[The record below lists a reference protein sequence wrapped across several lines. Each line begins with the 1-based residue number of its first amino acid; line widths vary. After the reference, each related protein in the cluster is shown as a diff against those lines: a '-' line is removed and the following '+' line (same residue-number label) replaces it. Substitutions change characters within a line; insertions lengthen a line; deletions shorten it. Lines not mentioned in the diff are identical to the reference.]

1 MSTTILSTPQ
11 EKERVPLL
19 PVGGEPSSVAESPE
33 PAQEILHIPIFDWR
47 ISLPTAIRIG
57 CCAMLCVQNSAY
69 TLMRRYGSGVVKEAA
84 SSQSILAVGEIMK
97 LCFSVGMIRKQRSAS
112 VDAVEAPENPMDAAR
127 WLASTSAPMAVPA
140 LIFLAMNLLSFVA
153 LRRISASAFT
163 LIQQGK
169 IIATAV
175 LSRVLLGKTI
185 SSLRWRA
192 LCTLLCA
199 VLIICHQTHPQTAA
213 HACTPAEGQ
222 DTAKQ
227 QETELAA
234 AEYALG
240 VAAVAVEA
248 VLSGLSNVY
257 FERVL
262 KSTPLTLWERN
273 VQLAMYSLAI
283 YLPYA
288 VWASPA
294 NMLVGWSML
303 TWVTATLGALGGILI
318 GLTLSYCDS
327 VVKNLALSCA
337 IILTA
342 LLDHMLFGGPMN
354 LPIAAAAGTII
365 ISILNYTE
373 SN

>member
-1 MSTTILSTPQ
+1 MTSAPQ
-11 EKERVPLL
+11 DKERVPLL

-33 PAQEILHIPIFDWR
+33 SAQQDIFVIPIFEWR
-47 ISLPTAIRIG
+47 VSLPTAIRGG
-57 CCAMLCVQNSAY
+57 CCVLLCVQNSAY

-84 SSQSILAVGEIMK
+84 TSQSILAVGEIMK
-97 LCFSVGMIRKQRSAS
+97 LCFSIGMIRKQRSAS
-112 VDAVEAPENPMDAAR
+112 ADATDAPETPMDAAK
-127 WLASTSAPMAVPA
+127 WLARTSAPMAVPA
-140 LIFLAMNLLSFVA
+140 FIFLAMNLLSFVA

-175 LSRVLLGKTI
+175 LSRALLGKTI
-185 SSLRWRA
+185 SSTRWRA

-213 HACTPAEGQ
+213 RACTAEGGE

-227 QETELAA
+227 QETA
-234 AEYALG
+234 AEYAVG
-240 VAAVAVEA
+240 VTAVAVEA
-248 VLSGLSNVY
+248 GLSGLPNVY

-273 VQLAMYSLAI
+273 VQLAVYSLVI

-303 TWVTATLGALGGILI
+303 TWGTATLGALGGILI

-373 SN
+373 SK

>member
-1 MSTTILSTPQ
+1 MSTMLSTPP

-33 PAQEILHIPIFDWR
+33 PTQEILHIPIFELR
-47 ISLPTAIRIG
+47 VSLPTAIRVG

-84 SSQSILAVGEIMK
+84 TSQSILAVGEIMK
-97 LCFSVGMIRKQRSAS
+97 LCFSIGMIRKQRSAS
-112 VDAVEAPENPMDAAR
+112 ADAIDAPENPMDAAK

-140 LIFLAMNLLSFVA
+140 FIFLAMNLLSFVA

-273 VQLAMYSLAI
+273 VQLAVYSLAI

-373 SN
+373 SK